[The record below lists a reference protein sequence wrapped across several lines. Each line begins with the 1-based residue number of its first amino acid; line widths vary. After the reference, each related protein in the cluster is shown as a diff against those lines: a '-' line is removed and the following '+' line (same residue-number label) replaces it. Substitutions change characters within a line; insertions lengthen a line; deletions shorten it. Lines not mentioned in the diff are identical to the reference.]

1 MARFKLALIQA
12 DFPFL
17 ATEENLKKGMSLCEE
32 AADHGAKLVLLP
44 EAFYTGYIG
53 ARVEEMLAYAEP
65 LDGPCLSALK
75 KTAQE
80 KNIYIA
86 ATILKK
92 AESDVENTA
101 FMIDP
106 SGKVIAEYS
115 KTHLTR
121 WERGVLQR
129 GTKYPVFETPLGR
142 IGMLVCMD
150 ISYPEA
156 MGMLRAQG
164 ADLILLPAAWKEFD
178 NWRDQWDAFLMV
190 RAMDNGVYLA
200 ATNRVGPAGNENFCG
215 HSAVAT
221 PLGKMVCMAGVTEE
235 TILYQDI
242 STEQIALERDQA
254 CVVKNRH
261 PEDYTLIN
269 S

>member
-1 MARFKLALIQA
+1 MAQYKLALVQA

-17 ATEENLKKGMSLCEE
+17 AVEENLKKGVALCKE
-32 AADHGAKLVLLP
+32 AADNGAKLVLLP

-53 ARVEEMLAYAEP
+53 AKVEEMLAYAEP

-75 KTAQE
+75 EVAKE
-80 KNIYIA
+80 KNIYVA

-92 AESDVENTA
+92 AEGGVENTA

-106 SGKVIAEYS
+106 NGEVIAEYS

-129 GTKYPVFETPLGR
+129 GTKYPVFDTPLGR

-164 ADLILLPAAWKEFD
+164 ADLVLLPAAWKDFS

-190 RAMDNGVYLA
+190 RAMDNGIYLA
-200 ATNRVGPAGNENFCG
+200 AANRVGPAGDEMFCG
-215 HSAVAT
+215 HSAIAT
-221 PLGKMVCMAGVTEE
+221 PMGKLAYMAGAAEE
-235 TILYQDI
+235 VILYQDI
-242 STEQIALERDQA
+242 STEQIAQERDLA

-261 PEDYTLIN
+261 PEDYTLI
-269 S
+269 

>member
-1 MARFKLALIQA
+1 MAQFKLALVQA

-17 ATEENLKKGMSLCEE
+17 ATDDNLKKGVSLCRE
-32 AADHGAKLVLLP
+32 AADNGAKLVLLP

-75 KTAQE
+75 KVAKE
-80 KNIYIA
+80 KNIYVA

-92 AESDVENTA
+92 AEDGVENTA
-101 FMIDP
+101 FMVAP
-106 SGKVIAEYS
+106 NGELIAEYS

-121 WERGVLQR
+121 WERGVLKR
-129 GTKYPVFETPLGR
+129 GTKYPVFDTPLGR

-164 ADLILLPAAWKEFD
+164 ADLILLPAAWKDFD
-178 NWRDQWDAFLMV
+178 NWRDQWDAFLMI
-190 RAMDNGVYLA
+190 RAMDNGICLA
-200 ATNRVGPAGNENFCG
+200 ATNRVGPAGEEMFCG
-215 HSAVAT
+215 HSAVTT
-221 PLGKMVCMAGVTEE
+221 PLGKFACMANTTEE
-235 TILYQDI
+235 VILYQDI
-242 STEQIALERDQA
+242 STEQIAQQRDQA
-254 CVVKNRH
+254 CVVQNRH
-261 PEDYTLIN
+261 PEDYTLI
-269 S
+269 